1 MTRDHKPNDPDEAV
15 RIKKRGGRIEPFRDE
30 DDQFIGPARVWL
42 KDDDVPGL
50 AMSRSF
56 GDRVA
61 ASVGVIAEPG
71 NFYIIFFIFKNRS

>member
-1 MTRDHKPNDPDEAV
+1 
-15 RIKKRGGRIEPFRDE
+15 
-30 DDQFIGPARVWL
+30 L

-71 NFYIIFFIFKNRS
+71 KYYFYGLLKLIFFVMI

>member
-1 MTRDHKPNDPDEAV
+1 MTRDHKPSTPDEAA
-15 RIKKRGGRIEPFRDE
+15 RIKRRGGRIEPFKDE

-71 NFYIIFFIFKNRS
+71 ILVI